1 LHKSYLEERC
11 QWKNKP
17 VNIAEM
23 TERDLAQIEKEV
35 WEVGEAFFRQ
45 IEEEIQQLVMDNC
58 EDFKQDFN
66 NLHQK
71 MQDNLTELIEKF
83 SILDAFANTA
93 LLRLQ

>member
-1 LHKSYLEERC
+1 MHKSYLEERC

>member
-1 LHKSYLEERC
+1 
-11 QWKNKP
+11 
-17 VNIAEM
+17 M

>member
-1 LHKSYLEERC
+1 MHKSYLEERC

-58 EDFKQDFN
+58 EDFKQNFN